1 MAPLNYSKPRPMEDA
16 ALDIQLLEKSTHTR
30 QIEEHEM
37 KIWIVKDT
45 SSGFE
50 QLYHSAA
57 ITDKSF
63 MI

>member
-1 MAPLNYSKPRPMEDA
+1 MEDA